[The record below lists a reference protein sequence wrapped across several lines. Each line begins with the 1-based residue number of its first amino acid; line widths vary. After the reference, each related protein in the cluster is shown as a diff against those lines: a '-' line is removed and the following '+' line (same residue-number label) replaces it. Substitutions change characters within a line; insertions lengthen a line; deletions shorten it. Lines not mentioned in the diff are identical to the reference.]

1 MTTILVW
8 LGSGF
13 AFAVGVGFGA
23 WLMRSTWKRPKDVLE
38 VEKKATEALLER
50 NEIGR
55 DQVEALDR
63 IASALEANL
72 QEMRDEDD
80 DCDD

>member
-1 MTTILVW
+1 
-8 LGSGF
+8 
-13 AFAVGVGFGA
+13 
-23 WLMRSTWKRPKDVLE
+23 